1 MINIELPATWYRT
14 RFFIGVVETLAPPLW
29 LAHTFLTKVLRWPG
43 SGFVATLVYL
53 AFIPLWIS
61 LTSWYT
67 IWKQDRRARQL
78 GATPIPR
85 AKGKWP
91 GNIDIM
97 MRFAKDLREG
107 YILQA
112 MGEVLDEYGV
122 DTLNTR
128 ILWKDNVRA
137 PGSLP
142 MCTTKRLSRG
152 RK

>member
-1 MINIELPATWYRT
+1 MFGFQLPPTWYRT
-14 RFFIGVVETLAPPLW
+14 RFFIGAAETLAPPFW
-29 LAHTFLTKVLRWPG
+29 LAYTFLTKVLYQQG
-43 SGFVATLVYL
+43 SGFVATLVYI
-53 AFIPLWIS
+53 AFIPLWIF

-67 IWKQDRRARQL
+67 IWRQDRRARQL
-78 GATPIPR
+78 GARSIPR

-128 ILWKDNVRA
+128 ILWKDNVCNLHH
-137 PGSLP
+137 P
-142 MCTTKRLSRG
+142 
-152 RK
+152 